1 MSKVLLCAVLAL
13 SSIAHADTADEDS
26 KSELAATAMS
36 VSGTLAGA
44 GLTTLALTNGDYRA
58 PLHDEIYELL
68 GAGLVTLAI
77 APSLGRWYAH
87 DTAKTGL
94 VLRTLGI
101 AGGALGYW
109 MFATGIFFNP
119 ATAGA
124 GIILGGGGIGM
135 LITGTAIDLWGAH
148 ASVRRY
154 NHAHSIDISV
164 APLVTPRASG
174 LALVGT
180 F

>member
-1 MSKVLLCAVLAL
+1 MPTSPTPCSYGAPCISRSDAERHFFTILAL
-13 SSIAHADTADEDS
+13 SSIAHADTTDEDS

-36 VSGTLAGA
+36 VGGTLAGA
-44 GLTTLALTNGDYRA
+44 GLTTVARTNGDYR
-58 PLHDEIYELL
+58 
-68 GAGLVTLAI
+68 
-77 APSLGRWYAH
+77 
-87 DTAKTGL
+87 
-94 VLRTLGI
+94 

-109 MFATGIFFNP
+109 MFATGVFFNP